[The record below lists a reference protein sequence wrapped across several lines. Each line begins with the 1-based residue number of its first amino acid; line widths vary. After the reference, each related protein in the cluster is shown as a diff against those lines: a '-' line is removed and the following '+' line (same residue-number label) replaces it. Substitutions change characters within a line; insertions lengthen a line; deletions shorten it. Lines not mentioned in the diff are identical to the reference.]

1 MRSERVPVATMYC
14 LKRIPRLTTL
24 GRDELIPSIS
34 LADSPKF
41 PLARITGKPE
51 VEPMM
56 RSSSLQKLENQNLD
70 EGNWSPS
77 ALNLRKVV
85 VCATDPL
92 VLEDANKMGVN

>member
-1 MRSERVPVATMYC
+1 MVR
-14 LKRIPRLTTL
+14 
-24 GRDELIPSIS
+24 G
-34 LADSPKF
+34 
-41 PLARITGKPE
+41 
-51 VEPMM
+51 
-56 RSSSLQKLENQNLD
+56 SSLQKLENQNLD

>member
-1 MRSERVPVATMYC
+1 MSPLGCGDWIKGPDPGRVT
-14 LKRIPRLTTL
+14 
-24 GRDELIPSIS
+24 S
-34 LADSPKF
+34 
-41 PLARITGKPE
+41 KPE
-51 VEPMM
+51 VEPMV
-56 RSSSLQKLENQNLD
+56 RGSSLQKLENQNLD